1 MICVELSFTD
11 EPARLAA
18 RPAHRDRLRA
28 LHEQGAL
35 LLAGPWDDDSG
46 ALLVFTGD
54 RAEVDRLLAE
64 DPYFTTAGVR
74 VVAVR
79 GWRPVVGPGR
89 FAGGSD
95 GGTGGASY

>member
-28 LHEQGAL
+28 LHERGEL

-46 ALLVFTGD
+46 ALLIFTVD
-54 RAEVDRLLAE
+54 RARLDRIMAD
-64 DPYFTTAGVR
+64 DPYFTTSGVGVVSVR
-74 VVAVR
+74 VWCPIA
-79 GWRPVVGPGR
+79 GPNLPDSPV
-89 FAGGSD
+89 
-95 GGTGGASY
+95 